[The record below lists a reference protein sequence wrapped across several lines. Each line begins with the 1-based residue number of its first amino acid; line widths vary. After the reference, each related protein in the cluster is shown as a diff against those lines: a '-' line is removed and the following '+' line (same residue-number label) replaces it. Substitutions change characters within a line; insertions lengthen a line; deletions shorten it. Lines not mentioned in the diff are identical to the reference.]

1 MLPTVAIHKFQL
13 QLLYYNHVLSDR
25 FNTRITLLQ
34 KLKKRRDDEAW
45 NDFYS
50 YYAPFI
56 KGLIRR
62 FLANEEDVEDCS
74 QIILVSIWKSLPNF
88 NYDPGKGRF
97 RSWLI
102 TISRNKVNNYLH
114 KTIREKEKRTSL
126 TNNENL
132 EITENE
138 FDVIALQE
146 WQSYISG
153 LAWQNISGQFS
164 DSALDIFKRAL
175 SGSSNKDIAKHLSMN
190 ANTVAVYKKRV
201 RVAMKQEIIRLQAE
215 LG

>member
-1 MLPTVAIHKFQL
+1 M
-13 QLLYYNHVLSDR
+13 SDR

-34 KLKKRRDDEAW
+34 KLKERRDNEAW

-74 QIILVSIWKSLPNF
+74 QIILVSIWKSLPQF
-88 NYDPGKGRF
+88 AYDPGKGRF

-102 TISRNKVNNYLH
+102 TISRNKVNNHLR
-114 KTIREKEKRTSL
+114 KNIREKEKRNLFINHEGIEIS
-126 TNNENL
+126 ENK
-132 EITENE
+132 
-138 FDVIALQE
+138 FDSIALQE
-146 WQSYISG
+146 WQNHISG
-153 LAWQNISGQFS
+153 LAWKNISGQFNEI
-164 DSALDIFKRAL
+164 ALDIFKRAL
-175 SGSSNKDIAKHLSMN
+175 SGSSNKDIAQDLSMN

-201 RVAMKQEIIRLQAE
+201 RAAMKHEIIRLQTE